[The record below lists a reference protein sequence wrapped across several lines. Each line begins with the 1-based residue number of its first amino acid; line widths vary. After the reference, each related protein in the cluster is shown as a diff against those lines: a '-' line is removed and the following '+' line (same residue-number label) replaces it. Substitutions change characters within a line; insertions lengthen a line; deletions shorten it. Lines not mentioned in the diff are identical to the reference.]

1 MIVSRLKLAN
11 LRALKEAEFGFR
23 PGFNLI
29 AGVNGVGKT
38 SVLYALGVC
47 LSAVVKYANGLRYK
61 TRTFSSNDL
70 RVGAEALTVE
80 CEVQLDR
87 TPYTY
92 LIHNPRETSVAQ
104 KKMAG
109 EPRAQVHDTP
119 AWAEFTGDAPSPL
132 TVSKNGRALAML
144 FSTRRSL
151 TSTRE
156 PSNMAA
162 AGGIVAA
169 CADAFA
175 NRNLRLSEFAAW
187 MRVVQTLALEQ
198 PSAERV
204 VAALGAAVSR
214 FLPKHFNLRVN
225 NEKSPRLLIDHDGMP
240 LPVAQ
245 LSDGERG
252 LLAMVFDLTRRLAQ
266 ANPEMVD
273 PAAEAEAV
281 VLIDEI
287 ELHLHPGWQRRI
299 VRNLTETFP
308 KCQFVATTHS
318 PQVIGEVEHDRIQI
332 IADGQVYSP
341 THSFGV
347 DSSRV
352 LEEIMDAD
360 PRTQDV
366 KELLSEISREVGK
379 QRFESARELL
389 AQLVDRLGEDDPEV
403 VRTRTL
409 LDFMEGDE

>member
-11 LRALKEAEFGFR
+11 LRALKEAEFGFL

-61 TRTFSSNDL
+61 KRTFSLNDL
-70 RVGAEALTVE
+70 RVGTEALTVE
-80 CEVQLDR
+80 CEVQLDG
-87 TPYTY
+87 TAYNY
-92 LIHNPRETSVAQ
+92 LVHNPSETSVAR
-104 KKMAG
+104 KKMVG

-119 AWAEFTGDAPSPL
+119 AMAEFTGDAPSPL
-132 TVSKNGRALAML
+132 TVPKNGRALAML

-151 TSTRE
+151 TSARE
-156 PSNMAA
+156 PSNMAS

-175 NRNLRLSEFAAW
+175 NRNLRLGEFAAW
-187 MRVVQTLALEQ
+187 MRVEQTLAVEQ
-198 PSAERV
+198 PSSKRV
-204 VAALGAAVSR
+204 LAAFGAAVSR
-214 FLPKHFNLRVN
+214 FLPKHSDLRVN
-225 NEKSPRLLIDHDGMP
+225 DEKSPNLLIYHDDMP

-252 LLAMVFDLTRRLAQ
+252 LLAMVFDLTRRLTQ
-266 ANPEMVD
+266 ANPEMED

-287 ELHLHPGWQRRI
+287 ELHLHPGWQRQI

-308 KCQFVATTHS
+308 KCQFIVTTHS
-318 PQVIGEVEHDRIQI
+318 PQVIGEVENDRIQI
-332 IADGQVYSP
+332 IADGEIYSP
-341 THSFGV
+341 GHSFGV
-347 DSSRV
+347 DSSRI
-352 LEEIMDAD
+352 LEEIMSAD

-366 KELLSEISREVGK
+366 KELLSEISQEVGK
-379 QRFESARELL
+379 QRYESARGLL
-389 AQLVDRLGEDDPEV
+389 APLVDRLGEDDPEV
-403 VRTRTL
+403 TRIRTL
-409 LDFMEGDE
+409 LDFMEGKE

>member
-11 LRALKEAEFGFR
+11 VRALKEAELDFR

-38 SVLYALGVC
+38 SVLDALGVC
-47 LSAVVKYANGLRYK
+47 LSAVVKYANGLKYK
-61 TRTFSSNDL
+61 VRTFSSNDL

-80 CEVQLDR
+80 CEVQLDG
-87 TPYTY
+87 TAYTY
-92 LIHNPRETSVAQ
+92 LVHNPRETSVAQ

-109 EPRAQVHDTP
+109 EPRAQVYATP
-119 AWAEFTGDAPSPL
+119 ARADFTGNAPSPS
-132 TVSKNGRALAML
+132 TVPKNGRALAML

-151 TSTRE
+151 TSARK
-156 PSNMAA
+156 PSKLAA
-162 AGGIVAA
+162 AGAIAAA
-169 CADAFA
+169 CAEAFA
-175 NRNLRLSEFAAW
+175 NRNLRLGVFAAW
-187 MRVVQTLALEQ
+187 MRVEQAMAMEQ
-198 PSAERV
+198 PSAKRV
-204 VAALGAAVSR
+204 IAALDAAVSR
-214 FLPKHFNLRVN
+214 FLPQHFNLRVN
-225 NEKSPRLLIDHDGMP
+225 DEKSPKLLIDHDVTP

-266 ANPEMVD
+266 ANPEMED

-287 ELHLHPGWQRRI
+287 ELHLHPAWQRRI

-308 KCQFVATTHS
+308 KCQFIATTHS

-379 QRFESARELL
+379 QRYESARELL

-403 VRTRTL
+403 SRIRTL
-409 LDFMEGDE
+409 LDFMAGDE

>member
-11 LRALKEAEFGFR
+11 LRALQKAEFGFL

-61 TRTFSSNDL
+61 KRTFSLNDL
-70 RVGAEALTVE
+70 RVGTEALTVE
-80 CEVQLDR
+80 CEVQLDGIA
-87 TPYTY
+87 YNY
-92 LIHNPRETSVAQ
+92 LVHNPRETSVAQ
-104 KKMAG
+104 KKMVG

-119 AWAEFTGDAPSPL
+119 AMAEFTGDAPSPL
-132 TVSKNGRALAML
+132 TVPKNGRALAML

-151 TSTRE
+151 TSARE
-156 PSNMAA
+156 PSNMAS

-169 CADAFA
+169 CADAFT
-175 NRNLRLSEFAAW
+175 NRNLRLAEFAAW
-187 MRVVQTLALEQ
+187 MRVEQTLAVEQ
-198 PSAERV
+198 PSAKRV
-204 VAALGAAVSR
+204 LAAFGAAVSR
-214 FLPKHFNLRVN
+214 FLPKHSDLRVN
-225 NEKSPRLLIDHDGMP
+225 DEKSPNLLINHDDMP

-252 LLAMVFDLTRRLAQ
+252 LLAMVFDLTRRLTQ
-266 ANPEMVD
+266 ANPEMED

-308 KCQFVATTHS
+308 KCQFIATTHS
-318 PQVIGEVEHDRIQI
+318 PQVMGEVEHDRIQI
-332 IADGQVYSP
+332 IADGEVYSP

-352 LEEIMDAD
+352 LEEIMGVN
-360 PRTQDV
+360 PRTREVQT
-366 KELLSEISREVGK
+366 LLSQVSQEVAT
-379 QRFESARELL
+379 QRYERAGGLL
-389 AQLVDRLGEDDPEV
+389 AKLVSRLGEDDPEV
-403 VRTRTL
+403 TRIRTL
-409 LDFMEGDE
+409 LDFMKGEE

>member
-11 LRALKEAEFGFR
+11 LRALKEAEFGFL

-61 TRTFSSNDL
+61 KQTFSLNDL
-70 RVGAEALTVE
+70 RVGTEALTVE
-80 CEVQLDR
+80 CEIQLDG
-87 TPYTY
+87 TAYTY
-92 LIHNPRETSVAQ
+92 LVHNPRETSVAQ

-119 AWAEFTGDAPSPL
+119 ARAEFTGDAPSPL
-132 TVSKNGRALAML
+132 TVPTNGRALAML

-151 TSTRE
+151 TSARE

-175 NRNLRLSEFAAW
+175 NRNLRLGEFAAW
-187 MRVVQTLALEQ
+187 MQVEQTLAVEQ
-198 PSAERV
+198 PSAKRV
-204 VAALGAAVSR
+204 LAAFGAAVSR
-214 FLPKHFNLRVN
+214 FLPKHSDLRVN
-225 NEKSPRLLIDHDGMP
+225 DEKPPKLLIDHDDMP

-245 LSDGERG
+245 LSDGERS
-252 LLAMVFDLTRRLAQ
+252 LLAMVFDLTRRLTQ
-266 ANPEMVD
+266 ANPEMED

-308 KCQFVATTHS
+308 KCQFIVTTHS
-318 PQVIGEVEHDRIQI
+318 PQVIGEVEHDRIHI
-332 IADGQVYSP
+332 IADGEVDSP

-352 LEEIMDAD
+352 LEEIMDAKS
-360 PRTQDV
+360 RTSAV
-366 KELLSEISREVGK
+366 HELLKRIGDEIDANSFDE
-379 QRFESARELL
+379 ARSSLNVLIELL
-389 AQLVDRLGEDDPEV
+389 GDNDPEV
-403 VRTRTL
+403 TQVRTL
-409 LDFMEGDE
+409 LGFLEG

>member
-11 LRALKEAEFGFR
+11 LRALKEAEFSFL

-61 TRTFSSNDL
+61 KRTFSLNDL
-70 RVGAEALTVE
+70 RVGTEALTVE
-80 CEVQLDR
+80 CEIQLDG
-87 TPYTY
+87 TAYTY
-92 LIHNPRETSVAQ
+92 LVHNPRETSVAQ

-119 AWAEFTGDAPSPL
+119 ARAEFTGDAPSPL
-132 TVSKNGRALAML
+132 TVPTNGRALAML

-151 TSTRE
+151 NSAWE
-156 PSNMAA
+156 PSNMAS

-175 NRNLRLSEFAAW
+175 NRNLRLGEFAAW
-187 MRVVQTLALEQ
+187 MRVEQTLAVEQ
-198 PSAERV
+198 PSAKRV
-204 VAALGAAVSR
+204 LAAFGTAVSR
-214 FLPKHFNLRVN
+214 FLPKHSDLRVN
-225 NEKSPRLLIDHDGMP
+225 DEKPPKLLIDHDDMP

-252 LLAMVFDLTRRLAQ
+252 LLAMVFDLTRRLTQ
-266 ANPEMVD
+266 ANPEMKD

-308 KCQFVATTHS
+308 KCQFIVTTHS
-318 PQVIGEVEHDRIQI
+318 PQVIGEVENDRIQI
-332 IADGQVYSP
+332 IADGEIYSP
-341 THSFGV
+341 SHSFGV
-347 DSSRV
+347 DSSRI
-352 LEEIMDAD
+352 LEEIMSAD

-366 KELLSEISREVGK
+366 KELLSEISQEVGK
-379 QRFESARELL
+379 QRYESARGLL
-389 AQLVDRLGEDDPEV
+389 NQLVGRLGEDDPEV
-403 VRTRTL
+403 TRIRTL
-409 LDFMEGDE
+409 LDFIEGEE

>member
-11 LRALKEAEFGFR
+11 LRALKEAEFGFL

-61 TRTFSSNDL
+61 KRTFSLNDL
-70 RVGAEALTVE
+70 RVGTEALTVE
-80 CEVQLDR
+80 CEIQLDG
-87 TPYTY
+87 TAYTY
-92 LIHNPRETSVAQ
+92 LVHNPRETSVAQ

-119 AWAEFTGDAPSPL
+119 ARAEFTGDAPSPL
-132 TVSKNGRALAML
+132 TVPTNGRALAML
-144 FSTRRSL
+144 FSTHRSL
-151 TSTRE
+151 TSARE
-156 PSNMAA
+156 PSNMTS

-175 NRNLRLSEFAAW
+175 NRNLRLGEFAAW
-187 MRVVQTLALEQ
+187 MRVEQTLAVEQ
-198 PSAERV
+198 PSAKRV
-204 VAALGAAVSR
+204 LAAFGAAVSR
-214 FLPKHFNLRVN
+214 FLPKHSDLRVN
-225 NEKSPRLLIDHDGMP
+225 DEKPPKLLIDHDDMP

-252 LLAMVFDLTRRLAQ
+252 LLAMVFDLTRRLTQ
-266 ANPEMVD
+266 ANPEMED

-308 KCQFVATTHS
+308 KCQFIVTTHS
-318 PQVIGEVEHDRIQI
+318 PQVIGEVENDRIQI
-332 IADGQVYSP
+332 IADGEIYSP
-341 THSFGV
+341 SHSFGV

-352 LEEIMDAD
+352 LEEIMEAKSRTSTVQERLKRIGDEIDAD
-360 PRTQDV
+360 SFDEARSSLNALI
-366 KELLSEISREVGK
+366 ELL
-379 QRFESARELL
+379 
-389 AQLVDRLGEDDPEV
+389 GENDPEV
-403 VRTRTL
+403 TRVRTL
-409 LDFMEGDE
+409 LGFLQG

>member
-11 LRALKEAEFGFR
+11 LRALKEAEFGFL

-47 LSAVVKYANGLRYK
+47 LSAVVKHANGLRYK
-61 TRTFSSNDL
+61 KRTFSLNDL
-70 RVGAEALTVE
+70 RVGTEALTVE
-80 CEVQLDR
+80 CEIQLDG
-87 TPYTY
+87 TAYTY
-92 LIHNPRETSVAQ
+92 LVHNPRETSVAQ

-119 AWAEFTGDAPSPL
+119 ARAEFTGDSPSPL
-132 TVSKNGRALAML
+132 TVPTNGRALAML
-144 FSTRRSL
+144 FSTHRSL
-151 TSTRE
+151 TSARE

-169 CADAFA
+169 CADTFA
-175 NRNLRLSEFAAW
+175 NRNLRLGEFAAW
-187 MRVVQTLALEQ
+187 MQVEQTLAVEQ
-198 PSAERV
+198 PSAKRV
-204 VAALGAAVSR
+204 LAAFGAAVSR
-214 FLPKHFNLRVN
+214 FLPKHSDLRVN
-225 NEKSPRLLIDHDGMP
+225 DEKPPKLLIDHDDMP

-252 LLAMVFDLTRRLAQ
+252 LLAMVFDLTRRLTQ
-266 ANPEMVD
+266 ANPEMED

-308 KCQFVATTHS
+308 KCQFIVTTHS
-318 PQVIGEVEHDRIQI
+318 PQVIGEVEHDRIHI
-332 IADGQVYSP
+332 IADGEVYSP

-352 LEEIMDAD
+352 LEEIMEA
-360 PRTQDV
+360 PSRTPEVD
-366 KELLSEISREVGK
+366 ELLKKVSREFGR
-379 QRFESARELL
+379 QRYEHARQSLT
-389 AQLVDRLGEDDPEV
+389 QLVELLGEDDPEV
-403 VRTRTL
+403 TRIRTL
-409 LDFMEGDE
+409 LDFTEGEA